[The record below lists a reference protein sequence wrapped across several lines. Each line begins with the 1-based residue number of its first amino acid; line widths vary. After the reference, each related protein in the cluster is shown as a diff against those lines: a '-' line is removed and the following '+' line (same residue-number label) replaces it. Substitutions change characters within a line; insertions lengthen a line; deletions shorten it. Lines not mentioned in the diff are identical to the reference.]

1 MSNNSRGDL
10 ETFVAVVEAG
20 SFTQAAAR
28 MGRSKAGVS
37 RQIKGLEAR
46 LGARLLNRTT
56 RSLSLT
62 DSGAALYERSSV
74 ALAELHDAEAA
85 AALQQVTPQ
94 GRLRASVPV
103 AFGHRVVAELLFQ
116 LVEEHPALELDL
128 SFTDRYVDLVNEGS
142 DFVVRIGELA
152 DSALIARRLGDTRRM
167 VCAAP
172 AYLKRCSPP
181 ENPTDLLNHSCLLYS
196 QQAAGSA
203 WRFTNGV
210 TINARGR
217 IRTDSGD
224 ALLGAARAGLGIAWL
239 PDFYVREDIAQGRLV
254 RLLRQYEAEPLG
266 IWVVYPNSSHL
277 SLKVRLAVDRLAL
290 AMKTSRSTST
300 RTR

>member
-1 MSNNSRGDL
+1 MRNNSRADL

-37 RQIKGLEAR
+37 RQVKGLEER

-62 DSGAALYERSSV
+62 DSGAALYERSSA
-74 ALAELHDAEAA
+74 ALAELRDAEAA

-94 GRLRASVPV
+94 GRLKASIPV
-103 AFGHRVVAELLFQ
+103 SFGHRVVAGLLFQ
-116 LVEEHPALELDL
+116 LVEEHPGLELDL
-128 SFTDRYVDLVNEGS
+128 SFTDRYVDLVNEGF

-152 DSALIARRLGDTRRM
+152 DSALIAKRLGETRRM

-172 AYLKRCSPP
+172 AYLEGRSPP
-181 ENPTDLLNHSCLLYS
+181 EKPTDLLNHSCLLYS

-203 WRFTNGV
+203 WRFADGT

-217 IRTDSGD
+217 IRADSGD
-224 ALLGAARAGLGIAWL
+224 ALLGAAQAGLGIAWL
-239 PDFYVREDIAQGRLV
+239 PDFYVREGIAEGRLV
-254 RLLRQYEAEPLG
+254 RLLEQYEAEPLG
-266 IWVVYPNSSHL
+266 IWVVYPHRRHL

-290 AMKTSRSTST
+290 AMKLNYLTST
-300 RTR
+300 K